1 MINAGA
7 LTVTHQKVSLCV
19 MHLVWFHRVLIAAA
33 ILFFF
38 GFGVWELSAYMSD
51 RSTNTLIL
59 GLVSLLVAV
68 ALIIYL
74 YRLKRILKLPE

>member
-7 LTVTHQKVSLCV
+7 LTVTQQRVSLCV

-38 GFGVWELSAYMSD
+38 GFGVWELFAYRSD
-51 RSTNTLIL
+51 RNANTLIF
-59 GLVSLLVAV
+59 GIVSLLVAV

-74 YRLKRILKLPE
+74 YRLKRILKIPE

>member
-7 LTVTHQKVSLCV
+7 LTVTQQRVSLCV

-38 GFGVWELSAYMSD
+38 GFGVWELFAYRSD
-51 RSTNTLIL
+51 RNANM
-59 GLVSLLVAV
+59 LVAV

-74 YRLKRILKLPE
+74 YRLKRILKIPE